1 MNLFQLSE
9 TCFTATALA
18 YVAATLLY
26 LIYMGWRHRLVG
38 GLAFAG
44 ALIGVAFHTLGLT
57 LRWIQAGIHHPPF
70 TNLYE
75 SLLFFGWGIVLF
87 YVFLEWKYKIRLA
100 GAFIFPIALGAMGA
114 AVLSGDKEI
123 GQLVPALQSNWL
135 HAHVAVA
142 SLAYAA
148 FVASFGLSLLFLIK
162 DGVRREK
169 IGAGAAFSVAG
180 LLAICD
186 KFQVLSGN
194 FRMDHLAADL
204 TGEPFVFFPLAGRL
218 LLASLVFST
227 VAGILYLSFTPAAKG
242 QNPSAPASTW
252 PRLLLSLGFLFA
264 LAGFLALMILVDR
277 HPATRLFSNPFKIVI
292 LMLAVLIAGGMLIL
306 DYKFDSVR
314 DSLPPADFLD
324 HLSYLSVMV
333 AYPLMTAVIITGA
346 VWANYAWG
354 SYWSWDPKET
364 ASLITW
370 FIYTLYL
377 HARFT
382 ANWTGRRVALI
393 SIVGFISV
401 VFTFLGVN
409 ILLSGLHSYA
419 S

>member
-1 MNLFQLSE
+1 MDLFQWSE

-18 YVAATLLY
+18 YVAATVLY
-26 LIYMGWRHRLVG
+26 LIYMGWRNRLLG
-38 GLAFAG
+38 GLAFTA
-44 ALIGVAFHTLGLT
+44 AVVGVLFHTLGLAF
-57 LRWIQAGIHHPPF
+57 RWLQAGIHHPPF

-75 SLLFFGWGIVLF
+75 SLLFFGWGIVFF
-87 YVFLEWKYKIRLA
+87 YIIIELKYKVRIA
-100 GAFIFPIALGAMGA
+100 GAFIFPIALGAIGA

-148 FVASFGLSLLFLIK
+148 FVASFGLSLMFLIK
-162 DGVRREK
+162 EGVSREK
-169 IGAGAAFSVAG
+169 IGAAAAFSVAG

-186 KFQVLSGN
+186 KFHVLLGN
-194 FRMDHLAADL
+194 FRMDNLAGAM
-204 TGEPFVFFPLAGRL
+204 TGEKFISFPLPGRL
-218 LLASLVFST
+218 LLASLVFAG
-227 VAGILYLSFTPAAKG
+227 VAGILYLSAPPAETKAHSA
-242 QNPSAPASTW
+242 PSAW
-252 PRLLLSLGFLFA
+252 PRLILLLGFLFA
-264 LAGFLALMILVDR
+264 LLGFLTLILQVSGN
-277 HPATRLFSNPFKIVI
+277 PETRLFSNPFKIVI
-292 LMLAVLIAGGMLIL
+292 VLLAALIAGGMLIL
-306 DYKFDSVR
+306 DFQFDSIR
-314 DSLPPADFLD
+314 EALPAADFLD
-324 HLSYLSVMV
+324 HLSYLSVMI

-354 SYWSWDPKET
+354 TYWSWDPKET